1 VVATCPYLAFDLRRI
16 AQRFDLI
23 AVALEQGLHVVADR
37 SIVVDDKD
45 PNSGKLNGHGILLSQ
60 GRKGVGGLQARP

>member
-1 VVATCPYLAFDLRRI
+1 LRRI

-23 AVALEQGLHVVADR
+23 AVALEQGLHVIADG

-60 GRKGVGGLQARP
+60 GRKGLGGHWAQPDYSQTVTQFR